1 MIRRGNKSQ
10 DGLLASKLSGGKK
23 DFDWSQ
29 LNPLNSK
36 WLGGDR
42 GSTPS
47 QTWQNIKDAWGSDED
62 DSLVRHY
69 AQAGGDAE
77 GLEGMAYGGKGPTYP
92 DEKLTVENNPLNPH
106 EVPEFISSQMAD
118 QKSYSDPEFG
128 GMELEEKRIAAEKA
142 LAQQTPS
149 LAPPEAGMLA
159 SLLGQDKD
167 SGLAL
172 AGGGMAEV
180 GDDPNTLQNRF
191 PSLDLAGI
199 SERVKAEEEGRGLA
213 KSYGRGHDGGKKNM
227 HGMLGYGSKEKKPW
241 ESLTVL
247 EGGSAAEQVTG
258 SPHDGTAPTP
268 SLLAAQTGTGDHVGV
283 DPEEGEGLMAK
294 LGNLMSS
301 DSPKTKPLSKSK
313 QAGIKIA
320 TDLLTGGNRD
330 APVLAPSSGVKM
342 GRASFPGLLAASKR
356 PVTQRYTPK
365 GLG

>member
-1 MIRRGNKSQ
+1 MRIGRGNKSQ

-62 DSLVRHY
+62 DSMVRHY
-69 AQAGGDAE
+69 AQAGGDA
-77 GLEGMAYGGKGPTYP
+77 GGSEDIAWRSRLRGDLDKGPTLPYETAGVSE
-92 DEKLTVENNPLNPH
+92 DL
-106 EVPEFISSQMAD
+106 PEFVASQMERGP
-118 QKSYSDPEFG
+118 S
-128 GMELEEKRIAAEKA
+128 
-142 LAQQTPS
+142 AQQAEHGLDT
-149 LAPPEAGMLA
+149 EASRLKAGREFNPALA
-159 SLLGQDKD
+159 SLDHQAD
-167 SGLAL
+167 
-172 AGGGMAEV
+172 
-180 GDDPNTLQNRF
+180 
-191 PSLDLAGI
+191 PSLWEQTKTTASSIGSDVMGLF
-199 SERVKAEEEGRGLA
+199 SSDEEA
-213 KSYGRGHDGGKKNM
+213 QV
-227 HGMLGYGSKEKKPW
+227 P
-241 ESLTVL
+241 
-247 EGGSAAEQVTG
+247 AAVAQQPTT
-258 SPHDGTAPTP
+258 SPHGPASVAQQMGRADRHPDMPEPPP
-268 SLLAAQTGTGDHVGV
+268 SLLAGKAWEQSGTGDHVGV

-356 PVTQRYTPK
+356 PVNQRYTPK